1 MKYRSDIDGL
11 RALAILPVVAFHAGL
26 PVFSGGFVGV
36 DVFFV
41 ISGFLITSVIAAE
54 MAAGNFTISGFY
66 ERRMR
71 RLFPALFLVIAT
83 TLVVGWLIYTPL
95 LYKAL
100 SQSAIWAALFGS
112 NFFFWNESGYFSG
125 ASATKPLLHTW
136 SLAVEEQFYVFF
148 PLLLLFLRR
157 FQHWTV
163 LLVLSG
169 LAIISFVASV
179 VMVARAPDFAFYLLP
194 TRFWELLLGALL
206 AFAAP
211 AALTQMWQRTF
222 LAVLGFLAILLP
234 ALFYTA
240 ETDFPG
246 LAALPPSL
254 GTVALIYAGTA
265 TFGGWNP
272 LSSRL
277 AVFVGLISYPLY
289 LWHWPLIAFWVYW
302 TGASLSM
309 AHGAL
314 VVALSFL
321 LAWLTF
327 RYVERPF
334 RKRTVLAGQV
344 PLFRGGVAAMLGAAL
359 AGFGISHFDGV
370 PNRLPESIRGL
381 YVASQD
387 RGDFSGGE
395 CLTGNE
401 KQAAPEVLPEG
412 AGCILGTPSAAPDFV
427 LWGDSHAAAFAPG
440 LDMLAKELGISGIL
454 LARASCPPLL
464 KFYLQKNRR
473 NGRQCENFND
483 SVLQYIKDKHIR
495 KVVMV
500 ARWARTVHRSGFGNE
515 GIFYRAD
522 NAIDLTDRSAPMVS
536 SLEATLAKLAETGTA
551 VSIVYDAPEIGFNVP
566 ETVARDAITGHATSL
581 EPAFEAVMNRQALAR
596 HVISAAATKY
606 QLAIVDPASIF
617 CDPKSCHVGDSE
629 SLFYADEDHLNARG
643 AAHIRVLFK
652 PYLQSRAGMSAQ

>member
-54 MAAGNFTISGFY
+54 MATGDFTVAGFY

-71 RLFPALFLVIAT
+71 RLFPALFLVIAA
-83 TLVVGWLIYTPL
+83 TLIAGWLIYTPL

-148 PLLLLFLRR
+148 PLLLLVLHR
-157 FQHWTV
+157 FQRRTV
-163 LLVLSG
+163 FLALAG

-179 VMVARAPDFAFYLLP
+179 VMVAHAPDFAFYLLP
-194 TRFWELLLGALL
+194 TRFWELLVGALL
-206 AFAAP
+206 ALAGPAPLAAK
-211 AALTQMWQRTF
+211 WQRS
-222 LAVLGFLAILLP
+222 AVAGLGFLAILLP

-246 LAALPPSL
+246 LAALPPAL
-254 GTVALIYAGTA
+254 GTVALIYVGNAG
-265 TFGGWNP
+265 FGGWNP
-272 LSSRL
+272 FTSRL

-289 LWHWPLIAFWVYW
+289 LWHWPLIAFWIYW
-302 TGASLSM
+302 TGAPLSM
-309 AHGAL
+309 AHG
-314 VVALSFL
+314 VVVIALSFL
-321 LAWLTF
+321 LAWATF
-327 RYVERPF
+327 RYVERPI
-334 RKRTVLAGQV
+334 RKRMVLGNQW
-344 PLFRGGVAAMLGAAL
+344 PLFRTSVAAMVVTAL
-359 AGFGISHFDGV
+359 VGFGISHFDGV
-370 PNRLPESIRGL
+370 PNRLPKSIRGL
-381 YVASQD
+381 YVAGLD
-387 RGDFSGGE
+387 RGGFSDDE

-401 KQAAPEVLPEG
+401 KQAAPEVLPAG
-412 AGCILGTPSAAPDFV
+412 AGCVLGKASSAPDFV

-440 LDMLAKELGISGIL
+440 LDMLAKEMGISGLL

-464 KFYLQKNRR
+464 KFHLQKTPR

-483 SVLQYIKDKHIR
+483 SVVQYIKDKHIR
-495 KVVMV
+495 KVIMV

-515 GIFYRAD
+515 GIFYRASD
-522 NAIDLTDRSAPMVS
+522 VIDLTDRSEPMVV
-536 SLEATLAKLAETGTA
+536 SLNATLAKLAEMGTA

-566 ETVARDAITGHATSL
+566 ETVARGAMTGRVTHI
-581 EPAFEAVMNRQALAR
+581 EPTFETVMKRQALAR
-596 HVISAAATKY
+596 QVISAASTKF
-606 QLAIVDPASIF
+606 QITIVDPASIF
-617 CDPKSCHVGDSE
+617 CDAKTCRVGDGE
-629 SLFYADEDHLNARG
+629 NLFYADEDHLNARG
-643 AAHIRVLFK
+643 AQHVRVLFK
-652 PYLQSRAGMSAQ
+652 PYLQSLVGMTAQ